1 MQKELDNYLD
11 KKINGLLQ
19 DLHYQLDSLCWVVST
34 VEFIRYLISL
44 KKRFNNK
51 SYIEQ

>member
-19 DLHYQLDSLCWVVST
+19 DLHYQLESLCWVIST
-34 VEFIRYLISL
+34 VEYIRYLISL
-44 KKRFNNK
+44 KKKYDNK
-51 SYIEQ
+51 SDINL